1 MRGES
6 YMSNLK
12 DFFQNNGR
20 SVMALIVYVVGIF
33 IVLSI
38 NFNYFK
44 LTEKIILTLFAT
56 IIFVLTNMLFKK
68 NKAK

>member
-1 MRGES
+1 
-6 YMSNLK
+6 MSNLI
-12 DFFQNNGR
+12 DFFRNNGR
-20 SVMALIVYVVGIF
+20 TVMALIVYVGGIF

-38 NFNYFK
+38 NFNYFN

-68 NKAK
+68 NKSK